1 MPAKNVNYLK
11 KILKLYGF
19 QAVGSPRYSTRQ
31 GISMVEETFLLS
43 AAAEDSETA
52 FSLTYEENNAVSFA
66 KMLAG
71 HTSRSKDIAAHY
83 KTADSAQQETLQQL
97 EAASEAVTA
106 ACEGRPFLVPNSK

>member
-19 QAVGSPRYSTRQ
+19 QTVGSPRYSTRQ
-31 GISMVEETFLLS
+31 GISMVEETFLNS

-52 FSLTYEENNAVSFA
+52 FSLTYEDNAVSFA